1 MSVSTG
7 SNSDAS
13 AEKKGRRKQADRRGE
28 LIRIAASLFAAKGF
42 KATTIRDIAD
52 AAGIQSGSLYY
63 HFDSKESMVE
73 ELIQHYWTSL
83 LAGYRDVVGAGLGA
97 TETARGLIRTSVV
110 LLDECELALRLM
122 LNDWTYLSEIFPVME
137 EYLEE
142 SQAMWIETLERGIA
156 SKEFN
161 ASVDPVIAYRTIMS
175 SVSGTARWFR
185 PGGSLTVEQLADEM
199 SAVFLDG
206 VVARP

>member
-7 SNSDAS
+7 RNHSAS
-13 AEKKGRRKQADRRGE
+13 TEKKGRKQADRRGE

-73 ELIQHYWTSL
+73 ELIQHYWTTL
-83 LAGYRDVVGAGLGA
+83 LANYREVVAADLGA

-137 EYLEE
+137 EYLDETE
-142 SQAMWIETLERGIA
+142 AIWIDTLERGIA

-161 ASVDPVIAYRTIMS
+161 PSVEPVITYRTIMS
-175 SVSGTARWFR
+175 SISGTARWFR
-185 PGGSLTVEQLADEM
+185 PNGPLTAEELATEM
-199 SAVFLDG
+199 GDVFLNG
-206 VVARP
+206 VIARP